1 VPACA
6 TGDVVNIL
14 GELAGGDRR
23 SIGKADRVVEQ
34 VLKTPA
40 LFGEVVQGFAQ
51 ADPVIRM
58 RCADVAEKVS
68 AVHPEWLD
76 RHKRA
81 LLSFASTVQEKEVRW
96 HMAQMLP
103 RLELSPSERR
113 RVVALLFKYLED
125 ASQIVQTFS
134 MQALF
139 DLSEN
144 DAKLRKRVIPILREA
159 VRNGSPAAR
168 SRAKKLLTAI
178 DRGPAVPGRGR
189 DAV

>member
-1 VPACA
+1 M
-6 TGDVVNIL
+6 DIL
-14 GELAGGDRR
+14 RDLAGGDRR
-23 SIGKADRVVEQ
+23 SIGKADRVVKQ
-34 VLKTPA
+34 IFKTPA
-40 LFGEVVQGFAQ
+40 LFGDVLRGFTH

-68 AVHPEWLD
+68 SVHPEWLD
-76 RHKRA
+76 PHKRV
-81 LLSFASTVQEKEVRW
+81 LLSFASTIQEKEVRW

-113 RVVALLFKYLED
+113 RVAALLFNYLED
-125 ASQIVQTFS
+125 ASQIVKTFS

-139 DLSEN
+139 EISEN
-144 DAKLRKRVIPILREA
+144 DARLRARVIPILRGA

-178 DRGPAVPGRGR
+178 DRELAGPGRGP

>member
-1 VPACA
+1 MD
-6 TGDVVNIL
+6 TL
-14 GELAGGDRR
+14 QELAGGDRR

-34 VLKTPA
+34 VFKTPA
-40 LFGEVVQGFAQ
+40 LLGDVILGFTHI
-51 ADPVIRM
+51 DPVIRM

-68 AVHPEWLD
+68 AAHPDWLD
-76 RHKRA
+76 PYKQA

-103 RLELSPSERR
+103 RLELSPSEKR

-125 ASQIVQTFS
+125 SSQIVKTFS

-139 DLSEN
+139 DMSEN
-144 DAKLRKRVIPILREA
+144 DAKLRARVIPMLREA
-159 VRNGSPAAR
+159 VRKGSPAAR

-178 DRGPAVPGRGR
+178 DRAPAVPGNGR